1 MKSKLIIIAFA
12 AVCFAACSNQAQ
24 KIESTETKQDSTKKD
39 SSIIAPEAGDRVM
52 YQCPMHPEE
61 ISDKPGQCSKCGMDL
76 EKITI
81 RGNDT
86 IKS

>member
-1 MKSKLIIIAFA
+1 MKSKLVIILAFA
-12 AVCFAACSNQAQ
+12 ALTFAACSSSNQKSEIKDEA
-24 KIESTETKQDSTKKD
+24 KQDSTVVP
-39 SSIIAPEAGDRVM
+39 AQEGDRVM

-61 ISDKPGQCSKCGMDL
+61 MSDNPAQCSKCGMDL

-86 IKS
+86 IRG

>member
-12 AVCFAACSNQAQ
+12 AIAIAACNSSAP
-24 KIESTETKQDSTKKD
+24 KTEAKEEAKQDSTM
-39 SSIIAPEAGDRVM
+39 IAAEPGDKVI

-61 ISDKPGQCSKCGMDL
+61 VSDKMGQCSKCGMDL
-76 EKITI
+76 EKVVI

-86 IKS
+86 IRGE

>member
-1 MKSKLIIIAFA
+1 MKAKLIICILTTA
-12 AVCFAACSNQAQ
+12 AISFVSCNSSNQ
-24 KIESTETKQDSTKKD
+24 KSETKDEAKQDSTMMP
-39 SSIIAPEAGDRVM
+39 AQEGDRVM

-61 ISDKPGQCSKCGMDL
+61 MSDKAAQCSKCGMDL

-86 IKS
+86 IRG

>member
-1 MKSKLIIIAFA
+1 MKIKFITCLVVMA
-12 AVCFAACSNQAQ
+12 ALFFTACNNSEP
-24 KIESTETKQDSTKKD
+24 KTEAKEEAKKD
-39 SSIIAPEAGDRVM
+39 STLIAPEAGDKVM

-61 ISDKPGQCSKCGMDL
+61 VSDKPGQCSKCGMDL

-81 RGNDT
+81 RGKDT

>member
-1 MKSKLIIIAFA
+1 MKSRFITGIIAVIIMAFT
-12 AVCFAACSNQAQ
+12 ACNSSNQ
-24 KIESTETKQDSTKKD
+24 KTETKEEAKQDSTL
-39 SSIIAPEAGDRVM
+39 IAPQPGDKVM

-61 ISDKPGQCSKCGMDL
+61 ISDKEGKCSKCGMDL

>member
-1 MKSKLIIIAFA
+1 MKSKLVLLIVIAFSL
-12 AVCFAACSNQAQ
+12 AACNG
-24 KIESTETKQDSTKKD
+24 STKKAESGEGTASD
-39 SSIIAPEAGDRVM
+39 STLIAPEAGDRVM

-61 ISDKPGQCSKCGMDL
+61 ISDKQGQCSKCGMDL

-86 IKS
+86 IRG